1 MQTFL
6 CVGESGL
13 LDVVVS
19 NVLCTRTNDAIFSAS
34 LAFLTVFLEEDVGAR
49 LMEKCKDFPKG
60 KKKRNPVKNKTPS
73 TVHLPDGTFQ
83 SRERNKFSLKHV
95 LERH

>member
-60 KKKRNPVKNKTPS
+60 KKKEI
-73 TVHLPDGTFQ
+73 Q
-83 SRERNKFSLKHV
+83 LKIKHPLLYTYPTGLFKV
-95 LERH
+95 ASVTNSA